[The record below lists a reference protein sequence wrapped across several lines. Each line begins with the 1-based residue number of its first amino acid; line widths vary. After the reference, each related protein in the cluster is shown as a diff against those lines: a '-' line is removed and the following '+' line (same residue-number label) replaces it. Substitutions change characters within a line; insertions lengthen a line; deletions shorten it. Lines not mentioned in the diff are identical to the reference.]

1 MSKNYND
8 TKLRPI
14 GAKPTPEEL
23 KAQQEEQ
30 AKRAFYQK
38 RNSLAEIILA
48 NAVQGTNKKD
58 YKDAVDLFL
67 YQRAG
72 KKLISISF
80 RDFADVE
87 SVLEE
92 KLARY
97 IKLS

>member
-58 YKDAVDLFL
+58 YKDAVDAAIAAADYFMEKA
-67 YQRAG
+67 YAV
-72 KKLISISF
+72 SIK
-80 RDFADVE
+80 VK
-87 SVLEE
+87 EE
-92 KLARY
+92 EQAK
-97 IKLS
+97 